1 MRLISYAKLW
11 ALMAAR
17 NMPKTQLLADKIVVG
32 QSYTNLVR
40 GQSMT
45 MRTLDRLCS
54 YLGCQPG
61 DILEYM
67 PDATDS
73 AKDEV

>member
-1 MRLISYAKLW
+1 MISYAKLW
-11 ALMAAR
+11 ALMATR

-61 DILEYM
+61 EILEYF
-67 PDATDS
+67 PDENDPAADGT
-73 AKDEV
+73 

>member
-11 ALMAAR
+11 ALLAAR

-45 MRTLDRLCS
+45 MRTLDRLCN

-67 PDATDS
+67 PHATDF
-73 AKDEV
+73 AKDEG

>member
-1 MRLISYAKLW
+1 MISYAKLW

-17 NMPKTQLLADKIVVG
+17 NMPKTQLLTDKIVVG

-45 MRTLDRLCS
+45 MRTLDRLCG

-61 DILEYM
+61 DILEYESEEI
-67 PDATDS
+67 DS
-73 AKDEV
+73 GQDEG